1 LSTDS
6 NEPNDPNEPEDSLPP
21 AGASDSPGDAH
32 ADAEENGAET
42 NGEGTNGAGSDGA
55 GVPPPPGRIVE
66 LSIEQE
72 LKHSYLTYAIG
83 VIVSRALPH
92 VRRHLRSGVL
102 VAMNAL
108 DTAGASQ

>member
-1 LSTDS
+1 MSTDS

-21 AGASDSPGDAH
+21 AGESGAPRDAH

-42 NGEGTNGAGSDGA
+42 NGAQTNGAGSDGA

-72 LKHSYLTYAIG
+72 LKDSYLTYAMS
-83 VIVSRALPH
+83 VIVSRGRCLTYA
-92 VRRHLRSGVL
+92 
-102 VAMNAL
+102 
-108 DTAGASQ
+108 TA